1 MTGGWNEK
9 GGWMKVRGT
18 GRGRRL
24 GLAREKVIE
33 AALAAND
40 LDGPDSFSLRKRAG
54 EWGAEVTSLYNHVP
68 NKDALLVGVAEMLL
82 GGVDLSGTDAGI
94 WPERA
99 RAYATAFRTAALRH
113 PKAFTLVLTRPT
125 QSVAALETVRCALAG
140 FPELALAP
148 QELVHVVRS
157 FAGFTVGMIM
167 RELGS
172 AITVGAVEPEQV
184 RRRVDEMVAVGDP
197 LLSSAAP
204 YLAVSDHR
212 AEFEH
217 GIELLIAGLA
227 VRVGVPYD
235 GGPKG
240 ARS

>member
-1 MTGGWNEK
+1 ME
-9 GGWMKVRGT
+9 VRGS

-24 GLAREKVIE
+24 GLTRDKVID
-33 AALAAND
+33 AALAAID
-40 LDGPDSFSLRKRAG
+40 RDGPDSFSLRKLAG
-54 EWGAEVTSLYNHVP
+54 ELGVEVMSLYNHVP
-68 NKDALLVGVAEMLL
+68 NKDALLDGVAETLL
-82 GGVDLSGTDAGI
+82 GGIDLSGADAGT
-94 WPERA
+94 WQKRA
-99 RAYATAFRTAALRH
+99 RSYAAAFRAAALRH

-125 QSVAALETVRCALAG
+125 QSPAALENVRCALAG
-140 FPELALAP
+140 FPELGLSP

-172 AITVGAVEPEQV
+172 AITVGTVEPDQV
-184 RRRVDEMVAVGDP
+184 ARRVDEMAAVGDP
-197 LLSSAAP
+197 LLSAAAP
-204 YLAVSDHR
+204 YLAVSDHQ

-235 GGPKG
+235 GGPRG
-240 ARS
+240 ACS

>member
-1 MTGGWNEK
+1 
-9 GGWMKVRGT
+9 MKVQGT

-24 GLAREKVIE
+24 GLTREKVVG
-33 AALAAND
+33 AALAAID
-40 LDGPDSFSLRKRAG
+40 RDGPDSFSLRKLAG
-54 EWGAEVTSLYNHVP
+54 ELGVEVMSLYNHVP
-68 NKDALLVGVAEMLL
+68 NKDALLDGVAETLL
-82 GGVDLSGTDAGI
+82 GGIDLSGVGTGT
-94 WPERA
+94 WQERA
-99 RAYATAFRTAALRH
+99 RASAAAFRAAALRH

-125 QSVAALETVRCALAG
+125 QSPAALENVRCALAG
-140 FPELALAP
+140 FPELGLSP

-172 AITVGAVEPEQV
+172 AITVGKVDPDQV
-184 RRRVDEMVAVGDP
+184 RRRVEEMAAVGDP
-197 LLSSAAP
+197 LLTAAAP
-204 YLAVSDHR
+204 FLAVSDHR

-235 GGPKG
+235 GGPRRVG
-240 ARS
+240 L